1 MPASPEARNT
11 RLRKIGMSLCSWVR
25 GPALSGR
32 PGMTICNRTGI
43 TPYLSRVTVSQAPKP
58 DLVRVDRLVK
68 RYGPRLAVRGVSFAV
83 EEGEVIGLLG
93 PNGSGKSTILR
104 VLAGYLPPSDGS
116 ICIDGIDVAVDSL
129 AARARIGYVP
139 EDAPLY
145 DGMRVGE
152 FLHFMA
158 AIKGVARHTARGAV
172 ASAAERLDLGP
183 VLGMP
188 IGKLSRGYRQRV
200 AIAQALVN
208 DPPLLILDEP
218 TNALDAYQVIAVR
231 ALVRSLAGRR
241 TVLVASHVLTEIERV
256 ASRIMILVE
265 GRLMTADA
273 MREAGGAARFR
284 LRVSGPGPMVLA
296 TLREIPGIGGA
307 APADAEESYLV
318 EAVAGRLTAADLAR
332 EIVNK
337 GFALSE
343 LTEAK
348 PDLERVF
355 LDLTRRVSKIPAAA
369 A

>member
-1 MPASPEARNT
+1 M
-11 RLRKIGMSLCSWVR
+11 
-25 GPALSGR
+25 
-32 PGMTICNRTGI
+32 
-43 TPYLSRVTVSQAPKP
+43 P
-58 DLVRVDRLVK
+58 DLVVVDRLVK
-68 RYGPRLAVRGVSFAV
+68 RYGPRVAVRGVSFEI

-104 VLAGYLPPSDGS
+104 VLAGYLPPSAGS
-116 ICIDGIDVAVDSL
+116 VRIAGIDVAADSL
-129 AARARIGYVP
+129 GARMQVGYVP

-145 DGMRVGE
+145 DGMRVAE

-158 AIKGVARHTARGAV
+158 AIKGVTGRATGGAV
-172 ASAAERLDLGP
+172 ATAAERLELGP

-208 DPPLLILDEP
+208 DPALLILDEP

-256 ASRIMILVE
+256 ASRVMILLD
-265 GRLMTADA
+265 GRLLTTDA
-273 MREAGGAARFR
+273 MREAGHARQLRLHVAGPALAILAAVR
-284 LRVSGPGPMVLA
+284 L
-296 TLREIPGIGGA
+296 IPGVIDA
-307 APADAEESYLV
+307 APGDDAERYVV
-318 EAVAGRLTAADLAR
+318 EIAPGRLEASDLAR
-332 EIVNK
+332 AIVGQ

-343 LTEAK
+343 LVEVK

-355 LDLTRRVSKIPAAA
+355 LDLTRRASAMEANAA
-369 A
+369 

>member
-1 MPASPEARNT
+1 
-11 RLRKIGMSLCSWVR
+11 
-25 GPALSGR
+25 
-32 PGMTICNRTGI
+32 
-43 TPYLSRVTVSQAPKP
+43 
-58 DLVRVDRLVK
+58 
-68 RYGPRLAVRGVSFAV
+68 VRGVSFEI

-104 VLAGYLPPSDGS
+104 VLAGYLPPSAGS
-116 ICIDGIDVAVDSL
+116 VRIAGIDLAADSL
-129 AARARIGYVP
+129 GARMQVGYVP

-145 DGMRVGE
+145 DGMRVAE

-158 AIKGVARHTARGAV
+158 AIKGVAARATRGAV
-172 ASAAERLDLGP
+172 ATAAERLGLGP
-183 VLGMP
+183 VLGTP

-256 ASRIMILVE
+256 ASRVMILLD
-265 GRLMTADA
+265 GRLLTTDA
-273 MREAGGAARFR
+273 MHEAGRKRQFRLHVAGAAAAILAA
-284 LRVSGPGPMVLA
+284 LRQL
-296 TLREIPGIGGA
+296 PGIIDA
-307 APADAEESYLV
+307 APSDDAESYVV
-318 EAVAGRLTAADLAR
+318 EIAPGRLEAADLAR
-332 EIVNK
+332 AIVGQ

-343 LTEAK
+343 LVEVK

-355 LDLTRRVSKIPAAA
+355 LDLTRRASTTEANAA
-369 A
+369 